1 MVESQKINEF
11 VPDLMKYT
19 HKDYLNSKYMTQL
32 QNGIAKEFG
41 IIAYYI
47 EDIYKQFFI
56 NTATWGLS
64 VYEKELGL
72 QSNPGL
78 SYEERR
84 EIIKAKLRGAGTATK
99 QMIKNTAEAFSGG
112 EVEIIEHVDGY
123 YIEIYFVGTIGIPKN
138 MKAFES
144 MINEII
150 PAHLG
155 YRFKFRFATWG
166 MIKDANL
173 TWNDLTTKTWEQFRT
188 INPKGG
194 EQI

>member
-11 VPDLMKYT
+11 IPNLMKYT

-41 IIAYYI
+41 MIAYYI

-56 NTATWGLS
+56 DTATWGLS

-72 QSNPGL
+72 QSNSSL

-99 QMIKNTAEAFSGG
+99 QMIKDTAEAFSGG
-112 EVEIIEHVDGY
+112 QVEIIEHSNKY
-123 YIEIYFVGTIGIPKN
+123 YIEIHFIGTIGIPKN
-138 MKAFES
+138 MKSFEN

-155 YRFKFRFATWG
+155 YNFKFRFITWG
-166 MIKDANL
+166 MMKDASL
-173 TWNDLTTKTWEQFRT
+173 IWNDLTTKTWEQART
-188 INPKGG
+188 LNLESG
-194 EQI
+194 E